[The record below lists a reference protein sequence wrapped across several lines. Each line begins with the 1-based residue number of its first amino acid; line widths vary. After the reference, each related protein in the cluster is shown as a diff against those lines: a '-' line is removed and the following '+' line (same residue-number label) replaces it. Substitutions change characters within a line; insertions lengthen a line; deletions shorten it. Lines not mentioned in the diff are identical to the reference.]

1 MPWLYT
7 IKEEEINNI
16 IKWLDENKVQSKE
29 DFYQMDKVQENLP
42 ELGVIV
48 FNLLINNRLWY
59 PKEE

>member
-7 IKEEEINNI
+7 IKEEEINKI